1 MNSEINPYRELPS
14 VDSLLQQLPDEVASQ
29 IQLASV
35 QLGGID
41 AAQWQAPRTYNLS
54 VGYYFD

>member
-1 MNSEINPYRELPS
+1 MALAAKNLEDDEI
-14 VDSLLQQLPDEVASQ
+14 ASQ

-41 AAQWQAPRTYNLS
+41 NVQWQAPRTYS
-54 VGYYFD
+54 VTVGYRFD